1 MVDIEAQKENYEGLT
16 TELLQWIEQ
25 TILKLR
31 EKDFPN
37 SLAGMQALMQDFKKF
52 RTELKPAKYVW
63 YFIFGGENF
72 ISKGE

>member
-1 MVDIEAQKENYEGLT
+1 MVDIEAQKENYDALT

-37 SLAGMQALMQDFKKF
+37 SLSGMQTLMQDFKKF
-52 RTELKPAKYVW
+52 RTELKPAK
-63 YFIFGGENF
+63 
-72 ISKGE
+72 